1 MRVIAKIGTSSVTDE
16 AGELRSE
23 AIEAVAAEVAT
34 VRGAGHEVVLVSS
47 GAVAAGLPALGLSGA
62 ARPRDP
68 RALQAV
74 ASVGQVRLMERYAS
88 IFAHAHDTVV
98 GQLLVVP
105 ADFGARDKYL
115 HARATLQA
123 MLTMG
128 VLPIVNENDALADD
142 ELRFGDNDRIAALL
156 AQALAA
162 DVLVLLTDQAGLLTA
177 DPRLDSSASLIED
190 IAQVDREM
198 EALAGGSGSNRGTG
212 GMTSKLAAAKMA
224 TWSGVR
230 TVIAAAERPGV
241 LADAVAGVAGV
252 GTTVR
257 ARRGRLPARKVWIAF
272 AVGAVGTVMV
282 DDGARAALLSGGSSL
297 LPAGVVST
305 SGGFDADDAV
315 EVVDRSGVPFAKGIS
330 RIPAEILDSV
340 VGRRSADLPA
350 DVSPVA
356 IHRDDLVVLPEG

>member
-1 MRVIAKIGTSSVTDE
+1 MRVIAKIGTSSVTDG
-16 AGELRSE
+16 AGRLRSA
-23 AIEAVAAEVAT
+23 AIEAVAAEVAA
-34 VRGAGHEVVLVSS
+34 VRADGHEVVLVSS
-47 GAVAAGLPALGLSGA
+47 GAVAAGLPAMGLA

-68 RALQAV
+68 RHLQAV
-74 ASVGQVRLMERYAS
+74 ASVGQVRLMERYGAV
-88 IFAHAHDTVV
+88 FERNHDTVV
-98 GQLLVVP
+98 GQLLLVP

-115 HARATLQA
+115 HARDTMEA
-123 MLTMG
+123 MLELG

-190 IAQVDREM
+190 IAEVDREL

-230 TVIAAAERPGV
+230 TVIAASDRPGV

-257 ARRGRLPARKVWIAF
+257 ARTARLAARKVWIAF
-272 AVGAVGTVMV
+272 AVPAAGTIVV
-282 DDGARAALLSGGSSL
+282 DDGARSALVQGGSSL
-297 LPAGVVST
+297 LPAGVVAVE
-305 SGGFDADDAV
+305 GYFGADEAV
-315 EVVDRSGVPFAKGIS
+315 EVSDRNGVPFAKGIS
-330 RIPAEILDSV
+330 RIPASDLAEV
-340 VGRRSADLPA
+340 AGRRTAEMPAELPR
-350 DVSPVA
+350 VA

>member
-23 AIEAVAAEVAT
+23 AIEAVAAEVAA

-142 ELRFGDNDRIAALL
+142 ELRFGDNDR
-156 AQALAA
+156 
-162 DVLVLLTDQAGLLTA
+162 
-177 DPRLDSSASLIED
+177 
-190 IAQVDREM
+190 
-198 EALAGGSGSNRGTG
+198 
-212 GMTSKLAAAKMA
+212 
-224 TWSGVR
+224 
-230 TVIAAAERPGV
+230 PGC
-241 LADAVAGVAGV
+241 
-252 GTTVR
+252 
-257 ARRGRLPARKVWIAF
+257 
-272 AVGAVGTVMV
+272 
-282 DDGARAALLSGGSSL
+282 
-297 LPAGVVST
+297 
-305 SGGFDADDAV
+305 
-315 EVVDRSGVPFAKGIS
+315 
-330 RIPAEILDSV
+330 
-340 VGRRSADLPA
+340 
-350 DVSPVA
+350 
-356 IHRDDLVVLPEG
+356 